1 MLIHLI
7 RRYNKPLTL
16 LSILAFLFAAPY
28 LIPEN
33 PDSAVFRSGTL
44 GILLIL
50 FCSFP
55 VHRALIRHTLR
66 QLIFGMVFALVF
78 AIALSLGSE
87 LHVYEQLL
95 PGMGSMLR
103 RLAVP
108 LLAAPLLGALF
119 SYCFAVD
126 PQLPAAQKRAPWIAY
141 FLLFSVCYGLVLLA
155 YYPGII
161 NYDFPSE
168 YHQYVTGVY
177 EAKHPVFHTILSGA
191 LYQLGIA
198 LFGSQTAGAATYSAV
213 QIALLAAM
221 YATGFTFVQRRVP
234 GVVTFALALLIAL
247 LPFQGILAISTIK
260 DTLFTGLC
268 VLLCITLWS
277 IAENAEAFF
286 SSRRRMLG
294 FLLICLAMALLRHN
308 GIFAYLPAFIALIA
322 FCRERRRRAIMLS
335 AVSMLLCFLIP
346 LGLEAAV
353 DAQESPSSELMSV
366 PCQQLMRVAEYG
378 DVSEEEYA
386 QINEW
391 FANIT
396 YRYRPHY
403 ADTAKGNLD
412 MARYSENPG
421 EFWAMYFK
429 FAKRNPTVY
438 VEAFLENC
446 AGIWY
451 PDDTSHAHT
460 MDSEHWDSVYLKTG
474 NILPEELSEVEAHSF
489 LPRLQTFLFGFTHHA
504 KHEQYPLL
512 SLLMR
517 PSFYVYLLLLS
528 ILYLLCR
535 REGRFALCLLPI
547 CGIAISLLFSA
558 CILVRYGYPIMTTVP
573 FMLALILFARRP
585 EQRQDKR
592 AV

>member
-1 MLIHLI
+1 MIH
-7 RRYNKPLTL
+7 TL
-16 LSILAFLFAAPY
+16 LKKHAALLTALAVLAALIAAPY

-33 PDSAVFRSGTL
+33 PDNAVFRSGSLGTL
-44 GILLIL
+44 L
-50 FCSFP
+50 FLACAFP
-55 VHRALIRHTLR
+55 VHQALKRHSLR
-66 QLIFGMVFALVF
+66 QLICGLAFALVF
-78 AIALSLGSE
+78 AFALGLGSE
-87 LHVYEQLL
+87 LHVYERFL

-108 LLAAPLLGALF
+108 LMATPLLSALF
-119 SYCFAVD
+119 SYGFAFD
-126 PQLPAAQKRAPWIAY
+126 AKRPAAGKHAPWLAY
-141 FLLFSVCYGLVLLA
+141 FLLFSLCYGLVLLA

-177 EAKHPVFHTILSGA
+177 EAKHPVFHTVFSGA

-213 QIALLAAM
+213 QILLLSAM
-221 YATGFTFVQRRVP
+221 YATAFCFIQRRVP
-234 GVVTFALALLIAL
+234 AVVTFVLALLIAL

-260 DTLFTGLC
+260 DSLFTGLC
-268 VLLCITLWS
+268 VLLCLNLWS
-277 IAENAEAFF
+277 IAEDADAFF
-286 SSRRRMLG
+286 SSRLRMLG
-294 FLLICLAMALLRHN
+294 FLLICLFMALLRHN

-322 FCRERRRRAIMLS
+322 LCRSQRRRAIVLS
-335 AVSMLLCFLIP
+335 AVSLLLCFLLP
-346 LGLEAAV
+346 RGLEAAV
-353 DAQESPSSELMSV
+353 NAQESPSSELMSI

-396 YRYRPHY
+396 YRYRSHY

-412 MARYSENPG
+412 MARYNADPS
-421 EFWAMYFK
+421 EFWSMYFK
-429 FAKRNPTVY
+429 FARRNPVVY
-438 VEAFLENC
+438 IEAFLENC

-460 MDSEHWDSVYLKTG
+460 MDSEQWDFVYLKTG
-474 NILPEELSEVEAHSF
+474 NILPEELSEVEEHSY
-489 LPRLQTFLFGFTHHA
+489 LPQLKTLLFGFTHHA
-504 KHEQYPLL
+504 RHEQYPLL

-517 PSFYVYLLLLS
+517 PSFYVYLLLFAV
-528 ILYLLCR
+528 LYLFCA
-535 REGRFALCLLPI
+535 REKRWALCLLPI

-573 FMLALILFARRP
+573 LMLALILFSRRTK
-585 EQRQDKR
+585 EISAD
-592 AV
+592 